1 MDVVAGF
8 KNWISFK
15 TMITPIILKVLYQL
29 GFILLNVIGLII
41 IFGTPLLIIIG
52 GLTGNNSNPV
62 MAIIMAVLYFII
74 GLILLIL
81 CNLFMRMYFEL
92 VLLLFNIYD
101 ELKII
106 NTNTKK

>member
-1 MDVVAGF
+1 MDIVAGL

-15 TMITPIILKVLYQL
+15 SMITPIILKVLYQL
-29 GFILLNVIGLII
+29 GFILLNVIGLLF
-41 IFGTPLLIIIG
+41 IFGISLAMIIG
-52 GLTGNNSNPV
+52 GFTGNNTSPG
-62 MAIIMAVLYFII
+62 MAIITAVLFFII

-81 CNLFMRMYFEL
+81 SNLFMRMYFEL